1 MRTAAVLLLL
11 AGILWRLEASEHR
24 LHGHAFTLPPGFT
37 IELAAGPDLV
47 PRPVSA
53 SFDDQGR
60 LYVTD
65 SDGSNAPPAEQ
76 VKNPGA
82 RVLRLEDTDG
92 DGRFDRS
99 VVFADKVMFP
109 QGCLWHEGWVYVAAP
124 PTLWRF
130 KDTDG
135 DGRADVRE
143 EWFKGGTLTGCAN
156 DLHGPY
162 LGPEGFL
169 HWTKGAFAEQTHTL
183 GDGRPFRTR
192 AAHIFRMRPD
202 RTGLDVVMTGGM
214 DNPVGVAFTPD
225 GEALFTSTFIDFSQP
240 GFRDGLAHATYGAV
254 FGKANDV
261 LDDPGVRRAGPELAQ
276 PFVQLGAAAPS
287 GLCRYEGD
295 GLGAEFRDNFFATSF
310 NLRKVTRHVLRRRGT
325 SYAADTSDFV
335 VSDSADFHPTD
346 VLPDADGSLLIV
358 DTGGWYKLC
367 CPSSQLA
374 KGDVLGGLY
383 RVRRQRAAT
392 DAPARLTGDARAAAY
407 ARLTQ
412 PPALDENSPPATLKR
427 AVWQGD
433 ARSANRFAEQ
443 LALHAPAS
451 ATNAESAHVVRVAA
465 EGLGRLRATHVTA
478 ALLEAV
484 GHAGG
489 DAVLERSLVRA
500 LIEAGEPATLRAEL
514 AKAANAGDK
523 DAGTLPAARWRA
535 ALIALDQRG
544 GGDLKP
550 TEVVP
555 FLDAGDERLRR
566 AADWVLARHPEWG
579 SELAGWFRGR
589 LGDSAQ
595 AGQVLPQLRLLT
607 RGEAGQKLLAELA
620 ADTRFSAEA
629 RIAALKA
636 MAGAGLKEPPAGWK
650 DALLRVLG
658 APEAAAPLRL
668 AAVRAALGMAGDPA
682 VTKALVDVVSDVGRP
697 LDLRAEAL
705 AALPAGV
712 PWDDAVFIFARS
724 RLHPDYPP
732 AERTAVAA
740 SLARAKLSPDQLA
753 ALAGDFRAA
762 GPVEFGRL
770 LGAFDAGGDDAL
782 GAKLLAAL
790 KDSSAARALPPGQ
803 LRPHFAKFPEATR
816 RDAEAWLATLDA
828 DAAQQS
834 ARLDALLAELKALPA
849 DVRRGQAV
857 FNSDRAACAACH
869 RIGYLGGDLG
879 PDLTS
884 IGQARGERDLLEA
897 VVYPSL
903 SFVRSYEPV
912 IVATKD
918 GEEYSG
924 VLRRDT
930 AEELVLATGPGA
942 EQRLARA
949 DIAEQRPGATSLM
962 PAGLDEQLTRQ
973 ELADLLAFLKHTR
986 WGAK

>member
-1 MRTAAVLLLL
+1 MRHAALL
-11 AGILWRLEASEHR
+11 AGSLILARTGAAADFKVGAHT
-24 LHGHAFTLPPGFT
+24 FTLPPGFT
-37 IELAAGPDLV
+37 IELAAGPDLA

-53 SFDDQGR
+53 SFDDQDR

-65 SDGSNAPPAEQ
+65 SDGSNAKPDEQ
-76 VKNPGA
+76 LKNPGA

-92 DGRFDRS
+92 DGRFDQS

-109 QGCLWHEGWVYVAAP
+109 QGCLWHDGWVYVAGP
-124 PTLWRF
+124 PSLWRF

-169 HWTKGAFAEQTHTL
+169 YWTKGAFAEQTHTL

-240 GFRDGLAHATYGAV
+240 GFRDGVAHAAYGAV
-254 FGKANDV
+254 FGKVNDV
-261 LDDPGVRRAGPELAQ
+261 LDEPGVRRAGPELAQ

-287 GLCRYEGD
+287 GLCRYEGE
-295 GLGAEFRDNFFATSF
+295 GFGPEFRDNFFATTF
-310 NLRKVTRHVLRRRGT
+310 NLHKVTRLALRRSGAT
-325 SYAADTSDFV
+325 YASDTTDFV
-335 VSDSADFHPTD
+335 VSDNPDFHPTD
-346 VLPDADGSLLIV
+346 VLADADGSLLIV

-383 RVRRQRAAT
+383 RVRRERAAGT
-392 DAPARLTGDARAAAY
+392 APAKLTGDARRAAY

-412 PPALDENSPPATLKR
+412 PPGMADYTLPATLKR

-433 ARSANRFAEQ
+433 AKSAGWFAEL
-443 LALHAPAS
+443 LAKHAPAA

-465 EGLGRLRATHVTA
+465 EGLGRLHATNVTA
-478 ALLEAV
+478 VLLEAV

-489 DAVLERSLVRA
+489 DVVLERSLVRA
-500 LIEAGEPATLRAEL
+500 LIEAGEPAELRAEL
-514 AKAANAGDK
+514 AKAAGGASEGAGK
-523 DAGTLPAARWRA
+523 LPAARSRA

-544 GGDLKP
+544 GSDLKP
-550 TEVVP
+550 AEVVA
-555 FLDAGDERLRR
+555 FLGAADERLRR
-566 AADWVLARHPEWG
+566 AADWILSRHPEWG
-579 SELAGWFRGR
+579 TELADWFSGQLEDPAR
-589 LGDSAQ
+589 
-595 AGQVLPQLRLLT
+595 AGQVLPQFRLLT
-607 RGEAGQKLLAELA
+607 RGEAGQKLLAEVA
-620 ADTRFSAEA
+620 VGTGFSEAA
-629 RIAALKA
+629 RISALNA
-636 MAGAGLKEPPAGWK
+636 MAGAGLKEPPASWK
-650 DALLRVLG
+650 DAVLRVLG
-658 APEAAAPLRL
+658 TPASGAPVRL
-668 AAVRAALGMAGDPA
+668 AAVRAARSMNGDAA
-682 VTKALVDVVSDVGRP
+682 VTKALLGVVSDASRP
-697 LDLRAEAL
+697 AEVRAEAL
-705 AALPAGV
+705 AALPAGRA
-712 PWDDAVFIFARS
+712 WGEAEFTFAR
-724 RLHPDYPP
+724 RQLAPEQPP
-732 AERTAVAA
+732 TARAAVAGA
-740 SLARAKLSPDQLA
+740 LARAKLSPDQLA
-753 ALAGDFRAA
+753 ALAGDLRAA

-770 LGAFDAGGDDAL
+770 LEAFDAGGDEAL
-782 GAKLLAAL
+782 GAELLAAL

-803 LRPHFAKFPEATR
+803 LRPHFAKFPDATR

-828 DAAQQS
+828 DAPQQA
-834 ARLDALLAELKALPA
+834 ARLDALLAELKSLPA

-869 RIGYLGGDLG
+869 KIGYLGGDLG

-884 IGQARGERDLLEA
+884 ISQARGERDLLEA

-924 VLRRDT
+924 VIRRDT

-949 DIAEQRPGATSLM
+949 DIAGQRPGATSVM
-962 PAGLDEQLTRQ
+962 PAGLNEQLTRQ
-973 ELADLLAFLKHTR
+973 ELADLLAFLKNTK
-986 WGAK
+986 WGAN

>member
-1 MRTAAVLLLL
+1 MRTAAALFLT
-11 AGILWRLEASEHR
+11 AGFFLGLKASEHR
-24 LHGHAFTLPPGFT
+24 LQGHVFTLPPGFT
-37 IELAAGPDLV
+37 IELAAGPDLA

-99 VVFADKVMFP
+99 VVFADQVMFP
-109 QGCLWHEGWVYVAAP
+109 QGCLWHDGWVYVAAP
-124 PTLWRF
+124 PSLWRF

-143 EWFKGGTLTGCAN
+143 EWFQGGTLTGCAN

-162 LGPEGFL
+162 LGPEGFIY
-169 HWTKGAFAEQTHTL
+169 WTKGAFAEQTHRL

-240 GFRDGLAHATYGAV
+240 GFRDGVAHAAYGAV
-254 FGKANDV
+254 FGKGNDV

-276 PFVQLGAAAPS
+276 PFVPLGAAAPS

-295 GLGAEFRDNFFATSF
+295 GLGTEFRDNFFATSF
-310 NLRKVTRHVLRRRGT
+310 NLRKVTRHALRRSGA
-325 SYAADTSDFV
+325 SYAADTTDFV
-335 VSDSADFHPTD
+335 VSDNPDFHPTD

-383 RVRRQRAAT
+383 RVRRERAAG
-392 DAPARLTGDARAAAY
+392 APPARLAGDARRAAY

-412 PPALDENSPPATLKR
+412 PPGMADYTLPATLKR
-427 AVWQGD
+427 AVWQGE
-433 ARSANRFAEQ
+433 ATSSGWFAEL
-443 LALHAPAS
+443 LAKHAPAV

-465 EGLGRLRATHVTA
+465 EGLGRRRATNVTA
-478 ALLEAV
+478 VLLEAV
-484 GHAGG
+484 SHAGG
-489 DAVLERSLVRA
+489 DVVLERSLVRA
-500 LIEAGEPATLRAEL
+500 LIEAGEPAALRSEL
-514 AKAANAGDK
+514 AKAANSGAGR
-523 DAGTLPAARWRA
+523 LPAARLRA
-535 ALIALDQRG
+535 VLIALDQREG
-544 GGDLKP
+544 GGLEP
-550 TEVVP
+550 AEVVT
-555 FLDAGDERLRR
+555 FLGAADERLRR
-566 AADWVLARHPEWG
+566 AADWILTRHPEWG
-579 SELAGWFRGR
+579 GELAGWFRGR
-589 LGDSAQ
+589 IGDSTQ

-607 RGEAGQKLLAELA
+607 RGEAGQKLLAEVSA
-620 ADTRFSAEA
+620 GAGFSAEA
-629 RIAALKA
+629 RAAALNA
-636 MAGAGLKEPPAGWK
+636 MAAAGLKEPPSSWK
-650 DALLRVLG
+650 DAVLRVLG
-658 APEAAAPLRL
+658 VPEAGAPVRL
-668 AAVRAALGMAGDPA
+668 AAVRAARGMAGDAA
-682 VTKALVDVVSDVGRP
+682 VAKALLDVVSDAGRP
-697 LDLRAEAL
+697 ADLRAEAL
-705 AALPAGV
+705 TALPAGRV
-712 PWDDAVFIFARS
+712 WGEAEFAFAR
-724 RLHPDYPP
+724 RQLAPEQPP
-732 AERTAVAA
+732 AARGAVAA
-740 SLARAKLSPDQLA
+740 ALARAKLSPAQLG
-753 ALAGDFRAA
+753 ALAGDLRTA

-770 LGAFDAGGDDAL
+770 LAAFDDGGDEAL
-782 GAKLLAAL
+782 GAGLLAAL

-816 RDAEAWLATLDA
+816 HAAEAWLATLDA
-828 DAAQQS
+828 DAAQQT
-834 ARLDALLAELKALPA
+834 ARLDALLAELKALPG

-884 IGQARGERDLLEA
+884 IGQARSERDLLEA

-924 VLRRDT
+924 MIRRDT

-949 DIAEQRPGATSLM
+949 DIAGQRPGAVSVM

-973 ELADLLAFLKHTR
+973 ELADLLAFLKNTR
-986 WGAK
+986 WGAN